1 VAAAVAAAGLGA
13 EELGFQLPS
22 SQSSSSIDLPSSA
35 HQVPIEWLVRFT
47 TVNIFRRVDSASH
60 VYKDTIFERHKYQK

>member
-1 VAAAVAAAGLGA
+1 MAAAVAAAGLGA

-22 SQSSSSIDLPSSA
+22 SQSSIDLPSSA

-60 VYKDTIFERHKYQK
+60 VYKDTIFESHKYQK